1 MSRSFQINAGQSV
14 VASLNERT
22 IYIKVSDSVNYT
34 VYESNIEL
42 KELRLSLDLEDAYK
56 IIVKCLE
63 GSSGPVASKGCLEG
77 SKGCLE
83 GSKGC
88 LEGSEGSYKGDY
100 RVITSVNSGSMK
112 MSFSARVEG
121 FLKINFDIILKEK
134 IMSNDGQLTLSMN
147 RIEQKQT
154 MAIETLTK
162 KCADLEDIITKQQ
175 QDFAEQLE
183 FLRGVVN
190 NCQIFMTN
198 IYTPQGN
205 WCNLQSTSTTTHMN
219 TISAKE
225 ITMQDHGQTIWEN
238 ISVFYQLS
246 KLTITNFNAGNNITN
261 LTKFSN
267 ANLKELVLNCCA
279 HGSFTSLQG
288 IENFPNLEILTI
300 TSAPGLTNVVKV
312 LTDAKHA
319 NKMLKFK
326 HAIKTLKFQG
336 CNAVNVVELQTY
348 CQVNGIFLALS

>member
-1 MSRSFQINAGQSV
+1 
-14 VASLNERT
+14 
-22 IYIKVSDSVNYT
+22 

-63 GSSGPVASKGCLEG
+63 GSNGPVASKGCLEG
-77 SKGCLE
+77 SSGA
-83 GSKGC
+83 GA
-88 LEGSEGSYKGDY
+88 SEGSYKGDY

-154 MAIETLTK
+154 MAIEQLTK
-162 KCADLEDIITKQQ
+162 KCTDLEDIITKQQ
-175 QDFAEQLE
+175 QDFTEQLE

-205 WCNLQSTSTTTHMN
+205 WCDIQSTSTTTHVN
-219 TISAKE
+219 NISAKE
-225 ITMQDHGQTIWEN
+225 ITMQDHGQTIWKN

-246 KLTITNFNAGNNITN
+246 KLTITNFNAGNNISN

-312 LTDAKHA
+312 LTDVKHA

-336 CNAVNVVELQTY
+336 CTAVNVVELQTY